1 MTSSAAFAPR
11 CTTPPSRRSGT
22 EAVLS
27 SDGLSLR
34 APIAVPV
41 EVRAPS
47 GRVFRL
53 AWNAGEDGVRL
64 QRPAP
69 FEPGRTVEVRLTL
82 PDADRAA
89 DGGGALRLR
98 ARLGTDE
105 EERAVELVVIDPPD
119 AARAALHRYVVD
131 RLGLP
136 GSVRAP

>member
-1 MTSSAAFAPR
+1 M
-11 CTTPPSRRSGT
+11 
-22 EAVLS
+22 
-27 SDGLSLR
+27 R

-64 QRPAP
+64 ARPVP
-69 FEPGRTVEVRLTL
+69 YEPGRTVEVRLAL
-82 PDADRAA
+82 PGAA
-89 DGGGALRLR
+89 LASGGSLHLR
-98 ARLGTDE
+98 ARLGTDDD
-105 EERAVELVVIDPPD
+105 ERAVELAFIDPPAD
-119 AARAALHRYVVD
+119 ARAALHRYVVE